1 MPSYIPDNLRLSAR
15 EAATIPISL
24 VKRAESFRRDDAAT
38 TTDVSMTGMGIKT
51 SMALIPGEWVGV
63 IAKGE
68 FPHAIPAHVVW
79 AREDEATHWTYAGI
93 QFVSGTV
100 V

>member
-1 MPSYIPDNLRLSAR
+1 MPADIPDNLRLSQR
-15 EAATIPISL
+15 ESATIPISL

-38 TTDVSMTGMGIKT
+38 TINISISGMGIRT

-68 FPHAIPAHVVW
+68 FPHAIPAPC
-79 AREDEATHWTYAGI
+79 GL
-93 QFVSGTV
+93 GTRR
-100 V
+100 